1 MTIQEVFQK
10 HSGAISVCMVD
21 DYDLSNTKSESEYL
35 IDQFVKNFD
44 KEYLIIKKG

>member
-1 MTIQEVFQK
+1 MIDPEMNIFKIREMFQE
-10 HSGAISVCMVD
+10 A
-21 DYDLSNTKSESEYL
+21 YDLSNTKSESEYL